1 MHVFI
6 PYSFN
11 LISHLWLWSL
21 LSFWVK
27 SIKFAYVIYFKDV
40 GLVGVVIIWIM
51 IYIDSG
57 QKRMSYLNIEMS
69 MHRYVHATGEKA
81 LKVKKKC
88 FWFFIKKAIS
98 VIVSIWYLKFFS

>member
-11 LISHLWLWSL
+11 LSHLWLWSL

-27 SIKFAYVIYFKDV
+27 STKFAYVIYFKDA

-51 IYIDSG
+51 IYMDSG

-69 MHRYVHATGEKA
+69 IYRYVHATGEKA
-81 LKVKKKC
+81 LKV
-88 FWFFIKKAIS
+88 
-98 VIVSIWYLKFFS
+98 